1 MSKEFLIRK
10 GSYFGSQAAR
20 SVLAVDDVSFEIAR
34 GECLGLVGESGCGK
48 TTTSKMIMRAL
59 STDSGAVTFYD
70 GGEHGGH
77 HADGDQLV
85 ELGPEQD
92 RVTGDVVHIVPG
104 EGHLPGLERGG
115 VKHQH
120 RPAHDCG
127 DPRQLHVARIEAQ
140 GPQRDEDEDI
150 EQRRRLQIEGRRL
163 LVGAVE
169 RPDQHHQQEHVG
181 DHRQGE
187 EPARQPR
194 PAARPEA
201 QHGEDEIPPEDPRRE
216 LEGQFRV
223 AAVRGQQE

>member
-1 MSKEFLIRK
+1 
-10 GSYFGSQAAR
+10 
-20 SVLAVDDVSFEIAR
+20 
-34 GECLGLVGESGCGK
+34 
-48 TTTSKMIMRAL
+48 MIMRAL

-120 RPAHDCG
+120 RPAHDGG
-127 DPRQLHVARIEAQ
+127 DPRQLHVARI
-140 GPQRDEDEDI
+140 
-150 EQRRRLQIEGRRL
+150 
-163 LVGAVE
+163 
-169 RPDQHHQQEHVG
+169 
-181 DHRQGE
+181 
-187 EPARQPR
+187 
-194 PAARPEA
+194 EA